1 MRTIHQVS
9 NSNTPRDIP
18 IGLKLKTMFGGVTA
32 IIGIAFFVMG
42 MLFLGIFGSLAD
54 WSSLKFSDNDPVTTG
69 WITNVKATNSTM
81 NEQTVYAYSYE
92 FKLFDG
98 TNYEGKSYYP
108 GYVLHE
114 GDAVDIQFIKN
125 EPNTSRIVEMK
136 GAVFPL
142 WVLLIILPFVLI
154 GAVFLFFNIRKGIKA
169 NHLLRYGK
177 IGYGTLIDKS
187 PTNMTINDRP
197 VYRLTFEF
205 KAEDGRTYQVDAR
218 SHTPEVLED
227 EPQEKLVYDITNPA
241 QAVVIDELP
250 RSIKLYFQ
258 NIDK

>member
-1 MRTIHQVS
+1 MRTFHIS
-9 NSNTPRDIP
+9 DGDIP
-18 IGLKLKTMFGGVTA
+18 RNIPTGLKLKTMFGGVTA

-42 MLFLGIFGSLAD
+42 MAFLGIFGSLAD
-54 WSSLKFSDNDPVTTG
+54 WSSLKFSDNAPTTTG
-69 WITNVKATNSTM
+69 WITNVRATNSTI

-92 FKLFDG
+92 FKLYDG
-98 TNYEGKSYYP
+98 TNYKGVSFYP

-125 EPNTSRIVEMK
+125 DPNNSRIVDMK
-136 GAVFPL
+136 GSVFPL
-142 WVLLIILPFVLI
+142 WVLLIIVPFVLI
-154 GAVFLFFNIRKGIKA
+154 GALFLYFNIRKGTKA

-177 IGYGTLIDKS
+177 IGYGTLVSKN

-205 KAEDGRTYQVDAR
+205 QAEDGRTYQVDAR

-227 EPQEKLVYDITNPA
+227 EPQEKLVYDTTNPA

-250 RSIKLYFQ
+250 RSIKLFFQ
-258 NIDK
+258 NINN